1 MAKQRTRKNVAMVTI
16 EAEVVLPDDPIQS
29 AEALLEVNASA
40 ENAAAMFPNGGVS
53 SIKVVSRKALPESEP
68 AVEATAQAA

>member
-29 AEALLEVNASA
+29 AEALLEVNAQA
-40 ENAAAMFPNGGVS
+40 ANAADYFPGGKF
-53 SIKVVSRKALPESEP
+53 SIKVVSRKALPPSEP
-68 AVEATAQAA
+68 VVEATAQAA

>member
-29 AEALLEVNASA
+29 AEALLEVNAQA
-40 ENAAAMFPNGGVS
+40 GNAADFFPGGKF
-53 SIKVVSRKALPESEP
+53 SIKVVSRKAAQPFEPLRPETP
-68 AVEATAQAA
+68 AQAA

>member
-40 ENAAAMFPNGGVS
+40 ENAAAMFSNGRA
-53 SIKVVSRKALPESEP
+53 SIRVISRKAEP
-68 AVEATAQAA
+68 FSDPMPAPVSQAV

>member
-29 AEALLEVNASA
+29 AEALLEVNANA
-40 ENAAAMFPNGGVS
+40 ENAAALFADGRA
-53 SIKVVSRKALPESEP
+53 SIRVISRKAEPFSEP
-68 AVEATAQAA
+68 TTAPVSQAA